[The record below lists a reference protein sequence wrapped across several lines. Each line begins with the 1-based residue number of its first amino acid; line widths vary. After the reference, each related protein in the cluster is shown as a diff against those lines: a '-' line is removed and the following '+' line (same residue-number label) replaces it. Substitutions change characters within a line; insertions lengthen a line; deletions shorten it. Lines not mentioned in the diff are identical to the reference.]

1 MITTKKIKSKTR
13 KYSRII
19 QRGGLPKRTKPTH
32 QTLHRSLPPRY
43 PQQISEHMWSSH
55 PTKTGPPKS
64 TLRRGLRTAAA
75 VGLVALAPAAAAISI
90 AAMPVYA
97 GYRFSKSAGKYIV
110 QKGKDLGQRIQKLR
124 ADREAK
130 REAKRDAIARAVAE
144 VQTAP
149 VV

>member
-13 KYSRII
+13 KYSRKYSRII
-19 QRGGLPKRTKPTH
+19 QRGGLPRTGFIPTT
-32 QTLHRSLPPRY
+32 QKNQFSY
-43 PQQISEHMWSSH
+43 KYSSH

-64 TLRRGLRTAAA
+64 ALRRGLRTAAA
-75 VGLVALAPAAAAISI
+75 VGLVALAPAAFAISI

-110 QKGKDLGQRIQKLR
+110 QKGKDLGQRIQELR

-130 REAKRDAIARAVAE
+130 REANRDAIARAAAA
-144 VQTAP
+144 VQIVP
-149 VV
+149 VVPNRPA